1 MKFKI
6 NHVFLVQCMYFVL
19 SATTAYQK
27 IVDFTIP
34 KWFAHKFEASFIG
47 LIPFGIAISFIVITV
62 LESTIA
68 IAMVF
73 SILNKEFQVESEK
86 IVYNFGLDVSLIL
99 FIILFFGSFLVG
111 DYNNGAL
118 DFMYFIGTLFIR
130 KKLIVN

>member
-6 NHVFLVQCMYFVL
+6 NHVFLIQCLYFAL

-27 IVDFTIP
+27 IIDFVIP
-34 KWFAHKFEASFIG
+34 DWFVHKFENSFIG
-47 LIPFGIAISFIVITV
+47 LLPSGLAFSFIVITV
-62 LESTIA
+62 LESVIA
-68 IAMVF
+68 ISMILSV
-73 SILNKEFQVESEK
+73 LNKEFREDSK
-86 IVYNFGLDVSLIL
+86 RIAYDLGLDLSLIL

>member
-27 IVDFTIP
+27 ISDFTVP
-34 KWFAHKFEASFIG
+34 EWFASKFETSFIG
-47 LIPFGIAISFIVITV
+47 LIPFGIPFSFIVIAV

-73 SILNKEFQVESEK
+73 SILNKEFQVDSGK
-86 IVYNFGLDVSLIL
+86 IAYNFGLDLSLIL

-130 KKLIVN
+130 KKLILN

>member
-6 NHVFLVQCMYFVL
+6 NHIFLVQCMYFAL

-27 IVDFTIP
+27 IIEFTIP
-34 KWFAHKFEASFIG
+34 EWFVHKFEQSFIG
-47 LIPFGIAISFIVITV
+47 LIPFGIPFSFIVITI

-130 KKLIVN
+130 KKLIIN

>member
-27 IVDFTIP
+27 IIDFTVP
-34 KWFAHKFEASFIG
+34 EWFASKFETSFIG
-47 LIPFGIAISFIVITV
+47 LIPFGIPFSFIVIAV

-68 IAMVF
+68 IAMIF
-73 SILNKEFQVESEK
+73 SILNKEFQVDSEK
-86 IVYNFGLDVSLIL
+86 IAYNFGLDLSLIL

-118 DFMYFIGTLFIR
+118 DFMYFIGTLFFR
-130 KKLIVN
+130 KKIMQV

>member
-6 NHVFLVQCMYFVL
+6 SHLLLVQCMYFAL

-27 IVDFTIP
+27 IIDFAIP
-34 KWFAHKFEASFIG
+34 EWFTHKFENSFIG
-47 LIPFGIAISFIVITV
+47 LIPFGIPFSFIVITI

-68 IAMVF
+68 ITMIV
-73 SILNKEFQVESEK
+73 SVLNKEFQENSK
-86 IVYNFGLDVSLIL
+86 KTAYHFALDLSLIL

-118 DFMYFIGTLFIR
+118 DFIYFIGTLFIR
-130 KKLIVN
+130 KKLFVD

>member
-6 NHVFLVQCMYFVL
+6 NHIFLVQCMYFAL

-27 IVDFTIP
+27 IIEFTIP
-34 KWFAHKFEASFIG
+34 EWFVHKFEQSFIG
-47 LIPFGIAISFIVITV
+47 LIPFGIPFSFIVITI

-68 IAMVF
+68 IAMIY
-73 SILNKEFQVESEK
+73 SMLNKEFKVGSEK
-86 IVYNFGLDVSLIL
+86 LVFNFGLDLSLIL

-130 KKLIVN
+130 NKLIVN